1 MVKRT
6 TSPSEPLSKLWRGWP
21 KAGVRSAG
29 RRAKTQKCR
38 NELPSRKHESCRT
51 NSRGARNTKTA
62 EQTLEREN
70 TKLPNKLSSMKTRN
84 CRTNSVDGTAVDER
98 GLGIGGWDGCGA
110 QGGRR

>member
-38 NELPSRKHESCRT
+38 NELPSRKHENCRT

-62 EQTLEREN
+62 EQTPGERE
-70 TKLPNKLSSMKTRN
+70 TRKLPNKLPGAKHEN
-84 CRTNSVDGTAVDER
+84 CRTNSANGTAVED
-98 GLGIGGWDGCGA
+98 GIGDWWV
-110 QGGRR
+110 